1 MRVCF
6 CSPINVNP
14 HCAVGG
20 WLAAVWPR
28 HRSGEG
34 GFLYF
39 VTSAELACF
48 RHFCRHLL
56 TNPVRYLRVC
66 LQNGI
71 LRCRPSK
78 SSVISWF
85 MSEFQAFGS
94 SYLSEFAKRWPLK
107 FSLEQGRS
115 PCSSHCGRSKCRGV
129 AVQAYF
135 SKQPRDRTESQISKT
150 SLLGRFRFLTQT
162 GLTLKNPAALHDLA
176 MSNKLSKTQ
185 PEKYSGVIKFLRTL
199 EKVYKFVKWS
209 ELHKLSPKAFRAVF
223 FTPKP

>member
-28 HRSGEG
+28 HRGGEG

-85 MSEFQAFGS
+85 LSEFQAFGPW
-94 SYLSEFAKRWPLK
+94 YLSEFARRWPLK
-107 FSLEQGRS
+107 FLREHGRS
-115 PCSSHCGRSKCRGV
+115 ACSSHCGLSKCRGL
-129 AVQAYF
+129 AVKAFF
-135 SKQPRDRTESQISKT
+135 SKQPRDSSNSGWVTQSCVSKA
-150 SLLGRFRFLTQT
+150 QT
-162 GLTLKNPAALHDLA
+162 CG
-176 MSNKLSKTQ
+176 
-185 PEKYSGVIKFLRTL
+185 GVLI
-199 EKVYKFVKWS
+199 WDS
-209 ELHKLSPKAFRAVF
+209 DCS
-223 FTPKP
+223 

>member
-1 MRVCF
+1 M
-6 CSPINVNP
+6 CS
-14 HCAVGG
+14 G
-20 WLAAVWPR
+20 WLIGSCVTKAQGWGVWL
-28 HRSGEG
+28 
-34 GFLYF
+34 FYF
-39 VTSAELACF
+39 VTAAELACF
-48 RHFCRHLL
+48 HDFCRHLL

-107 FSLEQGRS
+107 FSLEQGQGRS

-129 AVQAYF
+129 AVKAYF

-162 GLTLKNPAALHDLA
+162 GLTLKYTLPHYTT
-176 MSNKLSKTQ
+176 SRCQTSWVKHSQRNK
-185 PEKYSGVIKFLRTL
+185 V
-199 EKVYKFVKWS
+199 
-209 ELHKLSPKAFRAVF
+209 ELLNSYGL
-223 FTPKP
+223 